1 MISAISEVF
10 RKENSFLN
18 LSRVLFSY
26 FRFWISR
33 KKLRIVYYPLSIQ
46 RTMNF
51 LLLWEFWLEK
61 EIFFILINGL
71 TKELK
76 SKYIFFILRETNLFT
91 KC

>member
-18 LSRVLFSY
+18 LSRVLY
-26 FRFWISR
+26 FYYRFWISR
-33 KKLRIVYYPLSIQ
+33 RKLRIVYYPLLIQ
-46 RTMNF
+46 RIMNF

-76 SKYIFFILRETNLFT
+76 SKYIFLILRETNLFT